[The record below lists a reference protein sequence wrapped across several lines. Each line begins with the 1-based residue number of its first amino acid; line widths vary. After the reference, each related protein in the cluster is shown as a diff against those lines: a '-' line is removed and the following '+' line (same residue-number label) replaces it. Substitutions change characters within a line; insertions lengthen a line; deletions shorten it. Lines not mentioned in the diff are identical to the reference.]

1 METIL
6 ALSITL
12 LAGLLMSR
20 ITKIWNLP
28 AVTAY
33 LIAGILI
40 GPYCLGALGIKGL
53 GFVSAADVAS
63 FSIVS
68 DISLGFIAFA
78 MGNEFRLSDL
88 KKTGRKAVVIAI
100 FQAIMATVLV
110 DIALLCLHFLMPD
123 KLNVSAVLTLGA
135 IAAATAPAATLMVI
149 KQYKAEGPVTKILLP
164 VVALDDLVG
173 LVIFAISFGAAKA
186 LESGHAVGLVSILVN
201 PLIEICAS
209 VLLGAATGACLHF
222 VERYFHSRSKRLSI
236 SVCFVL
242 LAVALSKLSF
252 RFGEV
257 EIGFSPLI
265 VCMMMGTL
273 FCNLCKFS
281 EELMDRVDR
290 WTGPLMVAFFVISG
304 AGLEFKV
311 FSDWVIVLAGV
322 VFILVRSFG
331 KILGANISSRFM
343 RCEPTVQKYLGIT
356 LLPQAGVALG
366 MSITA
371 MSLGNETGL
380 IIRNIALFAVLVYE
394 LIGPLFTK
402 IALDKAGEIPQKPV
416 PPRLQAD
423 IDAKL
428 AAEAA
433 SASVNSAADA
443 ARSDAAKS
451 TAGVPADGVACPT
464 EKCESVGNNN
474 GENTNK

>member
-1 METIL
+1 M
-6 ALSITL
+6 
-12 LAGLLMSR
+12 
-20 ITKIWNLP
+20 
-28 AVTAY
+28 
-33 LIAGILI
+33 
-40 GPYCLGALGIKGL
+40 
-53 GFVSAADVAS
+53 
-63 FSIVS
+63 
-68 DISLGFIAFA
+68 
-78 MGNEFRLSDL
+78 
-88 KKTGRKAVVIAI
+88 
-100 FQAIMATVLV
+100 
-110 DIALLCLHFLMPD
+110 
-123 KLNVSAVLTLGA
+123 
-135 IAAATAPAATLMVI
+135 
-149 KQYKAEGPVTKILLP
+149 
-164 VVALDDLVG
+164 
-173 LVIFAISFGAAKA
+173 
-186 LESGHAVGLVSILVN
+186 
-201 PLIEICAS
+201 
-209 VLLGAATGACLHF
+209 
-222 VERYFHSRSKRLSI
+222 
-236 SVCFVL
+236 CFVL

-443 ARSDAAKS
+443 ARSDAAES
-451 TAGVPADGVACPT
+451 TAGEPADGVACPT
-464 EKCESVGNNN
+464 EKGESVGKNN